1 MDAAG
6 CPRFGWMRSL
16 PPGSRSND
24 EPVSGLRTKVREKLL
39 AQRDLSLGGD
49 CERCDH
55 VGLLLDR
62 QPKAIVPQTLDIDF
76 VGHQC
81 PVQVL
86 RVPLSR
92 LKDARRA
99 AEKVLDFVQ
108 GLKLPA
114 EQYFTFLLAR
124 TPDTGLGSVEADF
137 LVTLCAPIGSSRAL
151 ELIDESG
158 AGDSVVPLAAALQM
172 DLRQGSPH
180 AQEIQEVATDI
191 LHRINRTR
199 ELFGKA
205 ERALSSTEFSLRFD
219 SIGGR
224 LRRWLGD
231 GKVTEVP
238 STTPTPNSPRYPS
251 AT

>member
-1 MDAAG
+1 M
-6 CPRFGWMRSL
+6 
-16 PPGSRSND
+16 
-24 EPVSGLRTKVREKLL
+24 
-39 AQRDLSLGGD
+39 AQIAHALCKCFVFLS
-49 CERCDH
+49 
-55 VGLLLDR
+55 
-62 QPKAIVPQTLDIDF
+62 
-76 VGHQC
+76 
-81 PVQVL
+81 
-86 RVPLSR
+86 LSR

-137 LVTLCAPIGSSRAL
+137 LVTLCAFIGSSRAL

-158 AGDSVVPLAAALQM
+158 AGDSVVPLVAALQM

-191 LHRINRTR
+191 LHRMNRTR

-205 ERALSSTEFSLRFD
+205 EKALSSTEFSLRFD